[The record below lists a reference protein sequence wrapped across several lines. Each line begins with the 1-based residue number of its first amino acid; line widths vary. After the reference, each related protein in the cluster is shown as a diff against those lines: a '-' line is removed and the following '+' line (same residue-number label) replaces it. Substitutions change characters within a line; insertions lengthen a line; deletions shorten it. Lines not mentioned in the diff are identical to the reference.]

1 MSEQEIW
8 DNVLSLCKENVTTV
22 SYDTWLKDTTLYAL
36 SRDEAIV
43 IAKHSLLLRI
53 GLLLTIQS

>member
-43 IAKHSLLLRI
+43 IASTAFYCELAYY
-53 GLLLTIQS
+53 